1 MKISKLFAG
10 LFGILGLAVAGFA
23 AMMALNCRTADP
35 LLLVPPEAAQER
47 TVAVMEAVCQG
58 EYDTAAGMIL
68 GNPRFG
74 MEGNPEDPVEAMV
87 WELFGKSFSY
97 TLEGA
102 CYATEEGLAQKLT
115 VSYLKL
121 DSVTEHLR
129 SRTQDLL
136 EQRIAE
142 AEDVSEIY
150 NENNEFQE
158 SFVMAALLDAAR
170 QAIQEDV
177 DYVTVEITANMIF
190 RDGQWWLLPEAQL
203 LSALSG
209 GMVK

>member
-10 LFGILGLAVAGFA
+10 LFGIMGLAVAGCA
-23 AMMALNCRTADP
+23 VMLALDCRSAKP

-47 TVAVMEAVCQG
+47 TVAVMDAACRG
-58 EYDTAAGMIL
+58 DYDVAASMIL
-68 GNPRFG
+68 GNPQFG
-74 MEGNPEDPVEAMV
+74 MEGNSEDPVEAMV
-87 WELFGKSFSY
+87 WELFCKSFSY
-97 TLEGA
+97 TLEGP
-102 CYATEEGLAQKLT
+102 CYATEDGLAQRLT

-129 SRTQDLL
+129 SRTQGLM
-136 EQRIAE
+136 EQRIIE

-150 NENNEFQE
+150 NDNNEFKE

-170 QAIQEDV
+170 QAVREDA
-177 DYVTVEITANMIF
+177 DYVTVEITVNMIYG
-190 RDGQWWLLPEAQL
+190 DGQWWLLPDTQL

-209 GMVK
+209 GIMK